1 MKYIMNDSL
10 ELRKRILKMRE
21 VNNIVPKS
29 LELLNLNNHD
39 SDLIQPKKDN
49 ILLTNLNVIKK
60 PKIIKNKSEV
70 YNHTKKFDLVLN
82 SKKQSEI
89 NYDSQFILLA
99 NKFNEVVEVILELSD
114 RLENLEKSISLQ
126 DKKTKKIIKYSQ
138 FPGLKFII
146 FIVLTSFFALGI
158 IYLPFNFIMLKTILS
173 DISFLI

>member
-1 MKYIMNDSL
+1 MNDSL

-70 YNHTKKFDLVLN
+70 YNHTKFDLVLN

-99 NKFNEVVEVILELSD
+99 NKFNEAVEVILELSD

-138 FPGLKFII
+138 FPSLKFII
-146 FIVLTSFFALGI
+146 FIVLTSFFALGV
-158 IYLPFNFIMLKTILS
+158 IYLPFNFIMLKLILS
-173 DISFLI
+173 DISSLI

>member
-1 MKYIMNDSL
+1 MNDSL

-29 LELLNLNNHD
+29 IELLNLNNHD
-39 SDLIQPKKDN
+39 SNLIQPKKDN
-49 ILLTNLNVIKK
+49 ILLTNINVIRK

-70 YNHTKKFDLVLN
+70 YNHTKFDLVLN

-99 NKFNEVVEVILELSD
+99 NKFNEAVEVILELSD

-138 FPGLKFII
+138 FPSLKFII
-146 FIVLTSFFALGI
+146 FIVLTSFFALGV
-158 IYLPFNFIMLKTILS
+158 IYLPFNFIMLKLILS
-173 DISFLI
+173 DISSLI

>member
-1 MKYIMNDSL
+1 MNDSL

-29 LELLNLNNHD
+29 LELLNLNNRD

-70 YNHTKKFDLVLN
+70 YNHTKFDLVLN

-89 NYDSQFILLA
+89 NYDSQFTLLA
-99 NKFNEVVEVILELSD
+99 NKFNEAVEVILELSD

-138 FPGLKFII
+138 FPSLKFII

-158 IYLPFNFIMLKTILS
+158 IYLPFNFIMLKSILS

>member
-70 YNHTKKFDLVLN
+70 YNHTKFDLVLN

-99 NKFNEVVEVILELSD
+99 NKFNEAVEVILELSD

-138 FPGLKFII
+138 FPSLKFII
-146 FIVLTSFFALGI
+146 FIVLTSFFALGV
-158 IYLPFNFIMLKTILS
+158 IYLPFNFIMLKLILS
-173 DISFLI
+173 DISSLI